1 MSITRL
7 NNNVTGLNN
16 QNNLNE
22 RSNLLRASLERLSSG
37 LAINRGADGA
47 ALLSISENLRSQISG
62 LNQAIDNAAN
72 GVNLANTAEGAL
84 EETSTQLQRIRELVV
99 QSGNGA
105 LDSSARSA
113 LQDEINASVAEIDRI
128 GSATEFATQPLLDGG
143 PDGTRSFSFQVGPNE
158 GQQVELELS
167 DSRAAA
173 LGLSGIDVSSQEG
186 RDAALAAVDSA
197 LAQVSEQRSQI
208 GAFSNRLD
216 SAISNLGVAAEN
228 LTASESRIRDTDVAQ
243 ETARLIRDRFLL
255 EAGIANQVQANLIP
269 RGVLS
274 LLG

>member
-255 EAGIANQVQANLIP
+255 EAGIATQVQANLIP

>member
-37 LAINRGADGA
+37 LAINRAADGA

-84 EETSTQLQRIRELVV
+84 EETGAQLQRIRELVV

-105 LDSSARSA
+105 LDSSGRSA

-128 GSATEFATQPLLDGG
+128 GSTTLFATQPLLDGG
-143 PDGTRSFSFQVGPNE
+143 AEGTRSFSFQVGPNE
-158 GQQVELELS
+158 GQQIDLELS

-173 LGLSGIDVSSQEG
+173 LGLSGIDVSSEEG
-186 RDAALAAVDSA
+186 REAALAAVDSA

>member
-7 NNNVTGLNN
+7 NNNVTSLNN

-22 RSNLLRASLERLSSG
+22 RSNLLRASLEKLSSG
-37 LAINRGADGA
+37 LAINRAADGA

-72 GVNLANTAEGAL
+72 GVNLASTAEGAL
-84 EETSTQLQRIRELVV
+84 EETGAQLQRIRELVV

-128 GSATEFATQPLLDGG
+128 GSTTQFATQPLLDGG
-143 PDGTRSFSFQVGPNE
+143 AEGTRSFNFQVGPNE
-158 GQQVELELS
+158 AQQVELELS

-173 LGLSGIDVSSQEG
+173 LGLSGIDVSSEEG
-186 RDAALAAVDSA
+186 REAALAAVDSA